1 MNINELSF
9 EDEYSDQHYEMR
21 DLSFVIANSVSRGT
35 GFLINTAGVF
45 LSAGHN
51 FKEELDSYRAYYRG
65 HEFLISPILKDYDDN
80 KGTDL
85 FIGKLIDFRENIDI
99 PFTLKNSS
107 ELSVDHELYICG
119 WNTRESIPGSIEPFG
134 DSIKFLELNSYC
146 HIIPNSL
153 MSINEKRD
161 EGVITPRL
169 LRGEFRPLKKWYK
182 TYKGISGGAVYFEY
196 NIYGIYI
203 GDCFCSSEYVIE
215 KLRELNVNYNA

>member
-1 MNINELSF
+1 MNINELSL
-9 EDEYSDQHYEMR
+9 EDVYSDQDYKMR

-65 HEFLISPILKDYDDN
+65 NEFFISPILKDYDDD
-80 KGTDL
+80 KGADL
-85 FIGKLIDFRENIDI
+85 FIGKLNNFEERIVI

-119 WNTRESIPGSIEPFG
+119 WNTRENIPGSIEPFG
-134 DSIKFLELNSYC
+134 DSIHFLGASSYC
-146 HIIPNSL
+146 HIISNSL
-153 MSINEKRD
+153 SIEDKTTK
-161 EGVITPRL
+161 GIITPRSF
-169 LRGEFRPLKKWYK
+169 RNEFRPLKKYYD
-182 TYKGISGGAVYFEY
+182 TYRGLSGGAVYWKY

-203 GDCFCSSEYVIE
+203 GNCFCSSEYIIE
-215 KLRELNVNYNA
+215 KLKDLKIDCCI